1 MEERLY
7 SDAPVIA
14 LYYPNDLEGYR
25 KDRIAS
31 ITPIPEDKGLL
42 YGGSGYWPFYTLEAV
57 SKDGETAESGGLGG
71 GVIAGIAAAV
81 VVVLIGGFFVLRRR
95 QGAADERE

>member
-7 SDAPVIA
+7 TDAPVIA

-31 ITPIPEDKGLL
+31 ITPIPEDNGIL

-57 SKDGETAESGGLGG
+57 SKDG
-71 GVIAGIAAAV
+71 AAADDGGSNTGLIV
-81 VVVLIGGFFVLRRR
+81 GIGAAVIVLLGAGVFLMRRR
-95 QGAADERE
+95 QGVADDRE